1 MTDGNPDL
9 IDRLKLDDI
18 DFLWVAYHDYGG
30 RASAKTLPRPS
41 MDSAVRNGVVFAK
54 ANLNMDA
61 NDHQV
66 AGATMLANSGD
77 MMAVPDPRS
86 YTLLPRYPNTA
97 LTHVYLREPDG
108 SVWEGCPRTRLD
120 TIVRKLRDEG
130 FTIQAALE
138 PEFTLLFRSE
148 DDELAPINHSRM
160 FSQDGLAKANAFIVD
175 LMTELAAMGIN
186 VPQLGKEYGPGQ
198 YELSLQHGSPM
209 EAVDR
214 YLQFRATL
222 HDISQMHG
230 MVATL
235 MPKPY
240 ADYAGNSLHV
250 HLSVWNGDGSDNLTA
265 SDQDDISLSE
275 LSMWFMG
282 GLLAHAAALTGVGSP
297 TVNGYKRLL
306 PGSWAPANTYWGYGN
321 RSGVIRVPGV
331 GSRRH
336 IEYRSPDNTAQP
348 YLLLCALLA
357 AGLDGIK
364 RQIDPGPPFAG
375 DVGHLTAE
383 EVEHHHLAFLPRTL
397 PEALSALEQD
407 ELVCAALGP
416 EILKHFLAVK
426 RGELETYNTIVH
438 DWERSTY
445 LELH

>member
-1 MTDGNPDL
+1 MSEPDL
-9 IDRLKLDDI
+9 DLLEQLERDGI
-18 DFLWVAYHDYGG
+18 DFLWVSYHDYGG
-30 RASAKTLPRPS
+30 RASAKTIPRPS
-41 MDSAVRNGVVFAK
+41 MRSAVRNGVVFAK

-86 YTLLPRYPNTA
+86 YTVLPRYPGTA

-108 SVWEGCPRTRLD
+108 SPWEGCPRTRLD
-120 TIVRKLRDEG
+120 TIVSKLRDEG
-130 FTIQAALE
+130 FSVQAALE
-138 PEFTLLFRSE
+138 PEFTLFYRSE
-148 DDELAPINHSRM
+148 DGSLTPINHSKM

-175 LMTELAAMGIN
+175 LMTELAVMGIV
-186 VPQLGKEYGPGQ
+186 VPQLGKEYGAGQ
-198 YELSLQHGSPM
+198 YEVSLQHGTPVD
-209 EAVDR
+209 AVDR
-214 YLQFRATL
+214 YLQFRSTL
-222 HDISQMHG
+222 HDISQLHG
-230 MVATL
+230 MVATV
-235 MPKPY
+235 MPKPF

-250 HLSVWNGDGSDNLTA
+250 HLSLWDQEGSTDVTA
-265 SDQDDISLSE
+265 STEDDISLSQ
-275 LSMWFMG
+275 LGLWFTG
-282 GLLAHAAALTGVGSP
+282 GLLAHAAALTAIGSP
-297 TVNGYKRLL
+297 TVNSYKRLL

-336 IEYRSPDNTAQP
+336 IEFRSPDNTSQP
-348 YLLLCALLA
+348 FLLLCALLA

-364 RQIDPGPPFAG
+364 RQIDPGPAFEG

-383 EVEHHHLAFLPRTL
+383 EIERYHLGFLPRTL
-397 PEALSALEQD
+397 PEALDALEKD

-426 RGELETYNTIVH
+426 RGELATYNTLVH

>member
-1 MTDGNPDL
+1 MSDSNLGLLQQLERDGIN
-9 IDRLKLDDI
+9 
-18 DFLWVAYHDYGG
+18 FLWVSYHDYGG
-30 RASAKTLPRPS
+30 RASAKTIPRAS
-41 MDSAVRNGVVFAK
+41 MRSAVRNGVVFAK

-66 AGATMLANSGD
+66 EGATMLANSGD

-86 YTLLPRYPNTA
+86 YTVLPRYPGTA

-108 SVWEGCPRTRLD
+108 STWDGCPRTRLD
-120 TIVRKLRDEG
+120 TIVGKLRDEG
-130 FTIQAALE
+130 YSIKAALE
-138 PEFTLLFRSE
+138 PEFTLFYRTENGGLT
-148 DDELAPINHSRM
+148 PINRSQM
-160 FSQDGLAKANAFIVD
+160 FSQDGLAKANDFIVE
-175 LMTELAAMGIN
+175 LMTELATMGVV
-186 VPQLGKEYGPGQ
+186 VPQLGKEYGAGQ
-198 YELSLQHGSPM
+198 YEVSLQHGTPM

-214 YLQFRATL
+214 YLQFRSAL
-222 HDISQMHG
+222 HDISQRHG
-230 MVATL
+230 MVATV
-235 MPKPY
+235 MPKPF

-250 HLSVWNGDGSDNLTA
+250 HLSVWNEEGTEDLTA
-265 SDQDDISLSE
+265 STEDDISLSK
-275 LSMWFMG
+275 LGMWFTG
-282 GLLAHAAALTGVGSP
+282 GLLAHAAALTAIGSP
-297 TVNGYKRLL
+297 TVNSYKRLL

-336 IEYRSPDNTAQP
+336 IEFRSPDNTAQP

-364 RQIDPGPPFAG
+364 RQIDPGPAFEG
-375 DVGHLTAE
+375 DVGHLTSDE
-383 EVEHHHLAFLPRTL
+383 IQRYQLGFLPRTL
-397 PEALSALEQD
+397 PEALAALETD

-426 RGELETYNTIVH
+426 RGELATYNTLVH
-438 DWERSTY
+438 DWERTTY